1 LFLKIDN
8 RTFLSIMRIIMVEQ
22 NASVIPRVF
31 APALVR
37 IGREIRARR
46 KALKASATTTADAAG
61 ISRVT
66 LYRVECGE
74 ATVSMGA
81 YLNAIEALGLKIEVA
96 PQAES
101 VGQNLVMPLQ
111 GDFPGTIP
119 LANYPQLRQ
128 LAWHIPGVD
137 AITPE
142 DALNLYER
150 NWRHVD
156 QHVMDEDEK
165 TLVRHLVESYGHG
178 AMLV

>member
-1 LFLKIDN
+1 MGKQI
-8 RTFLSIMRIIMVEQ
+8 
-22 NASVIPRVF
+22 ASVIPRVF

-46 KALKASATTTADAAG
+46 KALKASAITTADAAG

-81 YLNAIEALGLKIEVA
+81 YLNAIEALGLKISVA
-96 PQAES
+96 PPAES
-101 VGQNLVMPLQ
+101 IGQKSEMPLQ
-111 GDFPGTIP
+111 EDFPGSIP
-119 LANYPQLRQ
+119 LANYPQLNQ
-128 LAWHIPGVD
+128 LAWHISGVD

-156 QHVMDEDEK
+156 QQVMDEHEK
-165 TLVRHLVESYGHG
+165 TLVRHLVERYGHG

>member
-1 LFLKIDN
+1 LFLKIYN
-8 RTFLSIMRIIMVEQ
+8 YVYLSIIRSIVNKQTASAVPRIV
-22 NASVIPRVF
+22 
-31 APALVR
+31 APTLVK
-37 IGREIRARR
+37 IGREIRERR
-46 KALKASATTTADAAG
+46 KALKASTSTTAEAAG

-81 YLNAIEALGLKIEVA
+81 YLNVIQALGLKIAVA

-101 VGQNLVMPLQ
+101 LEQNSIMHRQ
-111 GDFPGTIP
+111 GGAPGIIR
-119 LANYPQLRQ
+119 LADYPQLKQ
-128 LAWHIPGVD
+128 LAWHIHGVD
-137 AITPE
+137 TITPE

-156 QHVMDEDEK
+156 QQVMDAHEK
-165 TLVRHLVESYGHG
+165 TLVRQLVERYGHG

>member
-1 LFLKIDN
+1 MDKQIVSL
-8 RTFLSIMRIIMVEQ
+8 V
-22 NASVIPRVF
+22 PRVF

-37 IGREIRARR
+37 IGREIRERR
-46 KALKASATTTADAAG
+46 KALKASATTTAEAAG

-81 YLNAIEALGLKIEVA
+81 YLNAIEALGLKISVA

-101 VGQNLVMPLQ
+101 IGQNLVMPLH
-111 GDFPGTIP
+111 GDLPGTIP

-156 QHVMDEDEK
+156 QHAMDEDEK
-165 TLVRHLVESYGHG
+165 MLVRHLVESYGHG